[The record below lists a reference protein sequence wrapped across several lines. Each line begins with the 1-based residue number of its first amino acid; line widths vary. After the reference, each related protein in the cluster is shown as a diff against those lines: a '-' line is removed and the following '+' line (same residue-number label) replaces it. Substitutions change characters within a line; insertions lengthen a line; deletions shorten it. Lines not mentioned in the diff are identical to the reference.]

1 MAFIQKRGKGKNT
14 YAVIYSYK
22 DPQSNKNISKWECG
36 FTKEEAERRRDEINM
51 QQRDG
56 CFILPSDQTVREF
69 FEEPL
74 GSEFIQ

>member
-36 FTKEEAERRRDEINM
+36 FTKEEAEREETKSICNSETDA
-51 QQRDG
+51 
-56 CFILPSDQTVREF
+56 SF
-69 FEEPL
+69 FQAIKL
-74 GSEFIQ
+74 SGSFLKSGSLFKL

>member
-69 FEEPL
+69 F
-74 GSEFIQ
+74 